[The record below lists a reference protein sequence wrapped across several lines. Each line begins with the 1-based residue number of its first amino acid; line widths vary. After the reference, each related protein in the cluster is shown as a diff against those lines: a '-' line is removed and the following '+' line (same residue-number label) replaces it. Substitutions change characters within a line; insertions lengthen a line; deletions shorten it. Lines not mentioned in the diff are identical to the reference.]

1 MWCQKWDPVTMAQGR
16 NRQNRPTPG
25 EMMKY
30 LERSMTEVDQMME
43 QLRASMSQESVADSE
58 PGRQEAFLPTLSG
71 QSASGPTADSQMPAA
86 QQVRFGSTPR
96 EQSRRLPTAGTG
108 VHITPPLFSPP
119 MHDVGRA
126 NDALIGRRPHM
137 VPDRF
142 DGHTPVEDYLHHFEA
157 CAGVNRWTKVEAVQF
172 LAASLRGSSVKLLTQ
187 QPGVDL
193 TYDELVYRLRNRFG
207 LGGKA
212 EVYLAELR
220 QRHRQPKESLQ
231 ELGQTI
237 RELCALSYPEFD
249 EKGQDR
255 LARGHFL
262 DAVVTPEIR
271 EGLFRAQPR
280 TLDDAVE
287 AALNTEAFLRMEG
300 QRNEVKRSTTY
311 SRALEECE
319 VSAIREQQPR
329 NPTIDE
335 IVKKVLDA
343 LDMRNGRNTIK
354 PDVPDRRPEQTMPTK
369 VSEREDNRCFNCNE
383 LGHWRNQC
391 PYPRKVRG
399 GTAPPAAEKAN
410 TNLQWATANGM
421 TDEEEQTRVGSSQD
435 FNRKGLFLEGKIN
448 GQPLKLLIDTGATNT
463 LISDKV
469 FDQIEDNRR
478 PELLPVTSVVLQAD
492 GTPLRTRGTS
502 RLEVQIG
509 DSLVTTMVT
518 VASLKNE
525 GILGLDFLVQIN
537 AVLDCQKMELRTE
550 WGIIP
555 CLDSEGESFCRRIV
569 AGKEYSIPP
578 GHEIVLADR
587 VTGKKVALCEGLVE
601 SPVNPTELWKKGPI
615 VARSVV
621 KADEDVLPVRVFNPT
636 KEQRIIKAGT
646 AIASL
651 SALEKVGTEMC
662 NQTMPTETSTSRN
675 MPSDKQRNK
684 DVDAR
689 RTTTHF
695 FQCDSCTKSY
705 EKKDSLQRHKREVHI
720 RKYHCGQCN
729 YRTGRKTEMERH
741 QGAHDVAVVPVRK
754 HSLTPVSSPRC
765 KPTSTPITGTS
776 EKADASWRHVRMDW
790 RSPPRDDPRLDRPR
804 GRSPRRYRSSR
815 RKSKSPQRDLTKSSC
830 QKTPESPQHDG
841 SEASPRH
848 SRQSTPEPEEELDND
863 ERSPSPLDLRYSSR
877 KMASET
883 AWASE
888 WTEIASKNAETQ
900 TDTDSSR

>member
-58 PGRQEAFLPTLSG
+58 PGRQEAFPPTLSG

-399 GTAPPAAEKAN
+399 GTAPSAAEKAKQSSRDNRCFNCNELGHWRNQCPYPRKVRGGTAPSAAEKAN

-421 TDEEEQTRVGSSQD
+421 TEEEEQTRVGSSQD
-435 FNRKGLFLEGKIN
+435 PNRKGLFLEGKIN

-601 SPVNPTELWKKGPI
+601 SPVNPTESWKKGPI

-675 MPSDKQRNK
+675 MPSDKQR
-684 DVDAR
+684 
-689 RTTTHF
+689 
-695 FQCDSCTKSY
+695 
-705 EKKDSLQRHKREVHI
+705 
-720 RKYHCGQCN
+720 
-729 YRTGRKTEMERH
+729 
-741 QGAHDVAVVPVRK
+741 K

-815 RKSKSPQRDLTKSSC
+815 RKSKSPHRDPTKSSC

-841 SEASPRH
+841 SEASSRH